1 MSDGGWRGK
10 VGALARDEVD
20 EFLAEGRLA
29 RLGCLDDEGW
39 PYVVPVW
46 HEWDGSAFWVVARR
60 RSVWAA
66 YLRSDGRCSLA
77 VDEDGRQRKVL
88 AQCRAEIVEEPCLDG
103 QWVPVAERMSVRYLG
118 ENGPKYLV
126 PTLDKPRWLIRL
138 DPVKVQTWQGNDW
151 AARYR

>member
-1 MSDGGWRGK
+1 MSDDGWRGK

-20 EFLAEGRLA
+20 EFLAEGRIA
-29 RLGCLDDEGW
+29 RLGCLDGEGW

-60 RSVWAA
+60 RSVWAT
-66 YLRSDGRCSLA
+66 YLQTTAAARWPSTRTAASARCSRSA
-77 VDEDGRQRKVL
+77 GRRSSRS
-88 AQCRAEIVEEPCLDG
+88 RAWTASGCA
-103 QWVPVAERMSVRYLG
+103 VAERMSVRYLG

-151 AARYR
+151 ADRYK